1 VETKFT
7 LRVNNPEIKTR
18 LVTYIGINNNLI
30 NLVLKDIMGLND
42 YLEQQLHHA
51 LARQKKAEEISKAV
65 KELNDVCGE
74 LTQHTKD
81 CNAKLFRSEDL
92 SDADKEK
99 SNRLN
104 ERYNSCMEKMKN
116 FRYDD
121 HL

>member
-1 VETKFT
+1 METKFT
-7 LRVNNPEIKTR
+7 LRVNPEIKRR

-30 NLVLKDIMGLND
+30 ILVLKDVMGLNE
-42 YLEQQLHHA
+42 YLEQQLQHA

-81 CNAKLFRSEDL
+81 CNAKLIRNEDL

-99 SNRLN
+99 SNHLN
-104 ERYNSCMEKMKN
+104 ESYNSCMEKMKH